1 MSDFAASVYGTE
13 QPDEL
18 LNIAEAGPHNA
29 LGVAYALLGLALEQD
44 NDADVWAH
52 VDPAL
57 RALLT
62 HIGHDR

>member
-1 MSDFAASVYGTE
+1 MNDDVASVYATE
-13 QPDEL
+13 DPIEL
-18 LNIAEAGPHNA
+18 LNIAEEGPHNA

-62 HIGHDR
+62 HIGQVR